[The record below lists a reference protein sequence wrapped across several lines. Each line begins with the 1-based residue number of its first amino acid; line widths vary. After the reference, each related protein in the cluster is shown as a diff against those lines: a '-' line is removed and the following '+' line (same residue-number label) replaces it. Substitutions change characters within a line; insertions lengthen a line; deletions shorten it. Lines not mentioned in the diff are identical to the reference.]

1 MTTYNEI
8 KSTLFNTDET
18 VELGGLSLADLVNEL
33 DWYFPDE
40 DLKAFNGDQLEL
52 QMAFKKGAPEP
63 RLQAVTDSNDTIEIL
78 TGWEEFGHEEGF
90 QELIEY
96 CINKGFIS

>member
-8 KSTLFNTDET
+8 KSTLLNTDQT
-18 VELGGLSLADLVNEL
+18 VELGKVTLADLVNDL
-33 DWYFPDE
+33 DWNFSD
-40 DLKAFNGDQLEL
+40 DDVQAFEGDQLEI
-52 QMAFKKGAPEP
+52 QMAFKNGFSAP
-63 RLQAVTDSNDTIEIL
+63 RLQAVTDSNDTIEIV

-96 CINKGFIS
+96 CIKKGHIA